1 MPFVPPALGP
11 GLILSTVLF
20 TAVASTTQCY
30 YANGSYAPNN
40 IVPCWNNSTHA
51 ACCNAANGDI
61 CMTSGLC
68 VSPNLSPSNGLIWAN
83 GCTDQ
88 SGTDPSCQQYCRGLL
103 IYLLYLPSPSG
114 LLLTAVNPA
123 RDAQY
128 VRLQPCDNGSWCC
141 NDPTVSYN
149 TSEGC
154 CNDSSLTF
162 KLTLGNVV
170 TQLSL
175 AASTTSPT
183 PSPTNTTT
191 PNPSSCPTDKTTVV
205 GASVG
210 AVLGAVLV
218 CSLAVI
224 LILFRRL
231 RHIEREY
238 DNRWEKDRNSGAVLG
253 SDAQIPRH
261 PSV

>member
-1 MPFVPPALGP
+1 MPFVPSAFGP

-20 TAVASTTQCY
+20 TAVASATQCY
-30 YANGSYAPNN
+30 YANGSYAPSNV
-40 IVPCWNNSTHA
+40 VPCWNNSNHA
-51 ACCNAANGDI
+51 ACCNAANRDI
-61 CMTSGLC
+61 CMSSGLC
-68 VSPNLSPSNGLIWAN
+68 VSPNLEPSNGLIWAN

-88 SGTDPSCQQYCRGLL
+88 SGADPSCQQYCTGLL
-103 IYLLYLPSPSG
+103 IYLLFLPSPSG

-128 VRLQPCDNGSWCC
+128 VRLQPCDNGSWCY

-154 CNDSSLTF
+154 CNDSSLTS

-175 AASTTSPT
+175 TTSTTSPT
-183 PSPTNTTT
+183 PSP
-191 PNPSSCPTDKTTVV
+191 NPSSCPKDKTTVV

-210 AVLGAVLV
+210 AVLGAALV
-218 CSLAVI
+218 CSLVVI

-231 RHIEREY
+231 RHIGREHN
-238 DNRWEKDRNSGAVLG
+238 DRWERDENSGAVLG

-261 PSV
+261 PPVQEIG